1 MKIPH
6 AAKLFC
12 VILDVTILNH
22 AACIPVPHQRC
33 YMYYNA
39 AILMYLRVPPFGGG
53 TGTSFTVRHQMWLNK
68 SITKLSWPRPP
79 RGSCGFKLDFSI
91 HKV

>member
-53 TGTSFTVRHQMWLNK
+53 TGTSFTVRDKNRALQNFLG
-68 SITKLSWPRPP
+68 
-79 RGSCGFKLDFSI
+79 RGRREAPAASNLIFPFTRFK
-91 HKV
+91 